1 LTIPSLCLYVLVD
14 QESPYVVIF
23 RRSVQGFERE
33 IYEGMEAKIP
43 MNEIDL
49 ELPLAEIY
57 RGVEFNPEPDDL
69 EINRG

>member
-1 LTIPSLCLYVLVD
+1 
-14 QESPYVVIF
+14 VIF